1 MAIISQSPQNDPF
14 AKARAQHESRQ
25 TLSQSPMQPQGS
37 PLELP
42 QGGTN
47 QPEFG
52 NLPFNELGKV
62 QLIGMLQAKYGDGF
76 QKHPEAMKAMS
87 DFEAQMGNP
96 ENVKSMNQGLANANR
111 TLSALFGG

>member
-1 MAIISQSPQNDPF
+1 MAILSKSPMNDPF
-14 AKARAQHESRQ
+14 AKAQAQHESRQ

-42 QGGTN
+42 QGSS
-47 QPEFG
+47 QSEFG
-52 NLPFNELGKV
+52 QLPFNELGKV